1 MSGNLYFKGAVT
13 GRIARFF
20 EIFRTQKHVG
30 LKTFWLPLLLCF
42 AAYAAAERA
51 IISAEMAVY
60 FYAFTVLLAGIRRGL
75 AEGFTK
81 PVLPVVQGGAIGALS
96 IVFLALSHPF
106 LSVHQETLT
115 LMAWTR
121 VQAESVLIG
130 MNLFFDGY
138 VYAGGLSEIF
148 LTTEAQWI
156 KGAPRRRVIHKIVRV
171 AMKTEKLEGLPTAQA
186 MIVYALWGI
195 AIIFGFFLQKYINN
209 LSFLSH

>member
-30 LKTFWLPLLLCF
+30 LKTFWPPLLLCL
-42 AAYAAAERA
+42 AAYVVAERA

-60 FYAFTVLLAGIRRGL
+60 LYAFTVLLAGIGRGL

-81 PVLPVVQGGAIGALS
+81 PVLPAVQGGAIGALG
-96 IVFLALSHPF
+96 IAFLVLSHPF

-115 LMAWTR
+115 LMAWAKIL
-121 VQAESVLIG
+121 AESVLIG
-130 MNLFFDGY
+130 MNLFFYGY
-138 VYAGGLSEIF
+138 IYAGALSEIF

-195 AIIFGFFLQKYINN
+195 TVVFGIVLQKYISS
-209 LSFLSH
+209 LSFLPH

>member
-1 MSGNLYFKGAVT
+1 M
-13 GRIARFF
+13 
-20 EIFRTQKHVG
+20 G
-30 LKTFWLPLLLCF
+30 LKTFWLPLLLCL

-81 PVLPVVQGGAIGALS
+81 PVLPALQGGAIGALG
-96 IVFLALSHPF
+96 IAFLVLSHPF

-115 LMAWTR
+115 LMAWPR
-121 VQAESVLIG
+121 VLAESVLIG
-130 MNLFFDGY
+130 MNLFFYGY
-138 VYAGGLSEIF
+138 LYAGVLSEIF

-195 AIIFGFFLQKYINN
+195 TVVFGIVLQKYISS
-209 LSFLSH
+209 LSFLPH